1 MQNQWQERL
10 LFGGAIRSLIPP
22 TYIDASETRQIPD
35 NQEVF
40 LDPQSNTSMIIEILE
55 PTGLPLLQSGLKHF
69 ELLAQDNEAEA
80 SSITTQNQVDAN
92 KLVLVGRQKVAK
104 FNSTIKDVVVVYLG
118 LVVEKDTEI
127 LITMNAFEDSV
138 GLLNVFS
145 NSVEQFRVLDYSL
158 FL

>member
-1 MQNQWQERL
+1 MQAQWQERP
-10 LFGGAIRSLIPP
+10 LFGGAIKSIIPH
-22 TYIDASETRQIPD
+22 TFIDASETRQIPD

-40 LDPQSNTSMIIEILE
+40 LDPNSNTSIIIEILE

-69 ELLAQDNEAEA
+69 ELLAQDNEAETF
-80 SSITTQNQVDAN
+80 SITTQNQVDAN

-104 FNSTIKDVVVVYLG
+104 FNSTVKDDIVVYLG

-127 LITMNAFEDSV
+127 LITMNAFEESID
-138 GLLNVFS
+138 LLNSFC

-158 FL
+158 FQ